1 MGRSGF
7 FKRRKFFREALILLA
22 LLLILFPPSS
32 LGNSVTRMTAGV
44 LFVAAGFFFFLGAS
58 EFLKGLSLSRRLVL
72 CFFSVVLLWGLSGI
86 SDNRQQIP
94 VIQESSDRASKI
106 KDLGERIDSVAE
118 AGSSHVR
125 NFVDSAFTD
134 ETGNF
139 INTLGEVTGV
149 ATGVLIDAFL
159 TSTSVDTSA
168 GPDTLFSEGNR
179 TPAPV
184 EMIPLLRLAILAVS
198 IILLAAL
205 RGFIYIDRTP
215 LTVTL
220 YRITTGMVFVVSL
233 LHVIGFNV
241 LITSSSDLFQGIEVQ
256 LSSFILLT
264 LSVMLGFCQRWIQYL
279 SRRSRYL
286 LLFATLVS
294 VVMIRDIYYQL
305 EGSSYPVTGGLDA
318 AVVMV
323 IAPYI
328 LFAFITMLLQLPTA
342 RILEKRGR
350 ELSTLQDLSQALH
363 SSFELDQLCTAAV
376 RLGVK
381 LTGAEACWFHLN
393 SGSSH
398 IHSKPGDWS
407 GCLKK
412 LDSRWYKGV
421 GQRIDATGHGFMINN
436 YRRSTLRRLEI
447 NSEGYSRIASLV
459 AAPVEVRGERLG
471 VIIAASSKQ
480 FFFLDYTR
488 GLFDSF
494 TRQIAQA
501 IQSARLF
508 GEKLQRQSL
517 ERELELARNI
527 QRDLLPGSVEVPDG
541 WELEAV
547 SIPCRVMGGDYY
559 DVIHLSEGRMAVAV
573 ADVSGKG
580 AAAAMLMAALQAS
593 LRTLL
598 RENLSLERTVSKLNL
613 SLCDRMPDATFI
625 TFFLAVVDTKNGRM
639 QYCCAGHDPPLLYS
653 DSREGYFCSLDCGG
667 LILGVLPEAE
677 YLMDEVDFPEG
688 ARLLLYTDGVTETMS
703 PEEEPFGAERLGKFL
718 EKHSSESPET
728 VISKLTELLEKFRGS
743 GDQLDDV
750 TALVLMRNGLKG
762 RECPKIDQ

>member
-1 MGRSGF
+1 MGRAGF
-7 FKRRKFFREALILLA
+7 LNRKKFFREALILLA
-22 LLLILFPPSS
+22 LLLILFPPAS
-32 LGNSVTRMTAGV
+32 LGNSLTRMTAGV

-58 EFLKGLSLSRRLVL
+58 EFLQGLSLSRRLVL
-72 CFFSVVLLWGLSGI
+72 CFFAVVLLWGLSGI
-86 SDNRQQIP
+86 SDNSSEIP
-94 VIQESSDRASKI
+94 RFQGSSERVSKI
-106 KDLGERIDSVAE
+106 KDLGERIDNVAE

-125 NFVDSAFTD
+125 EFVDSAFTD

-159 TSTSVDTSA
+159 TSTSVDTSS
-168 GPDTLFSEGNR
+168 GPDTLFSYGGANQ
-179 TPAPV
+179 APV
-184 EMIPLLRLAILAVS
+184 EMIPLARLAILAVS

-215 LTVTL
+215 LTVAL
-220 YRITTGMVFVVSL
+220 YRITTGAVFVVSL
-233 LHVIGFNV
+233 LHVLGFDV
-241 LITSSSDLFQGIEVQ
+241 LVSSSSELFQGIEVK
-256 LSSFILLT
+256 LTSFILLS
-264 LSVMLGFCQRWIQYL
+264 LSVMMGFCQRWVQYL

-286 LLFATLVS
+286 LLLATLVC
-294 VVMIRDIYYQL
+294 VVMIRDIYYHL
-305 EGSSYPVTGGLDA
+305 EGSSYAVTGGLDA
-318 AVVMV
+318 GVVMV

-328 LFAFITMLLQLPTA
+328 LFAFVTMLLQLPTA
-342 RILEKRGR
+342 RVLEKRGR
-350 ELSTLQDLSQALH
+350 ELATLQDLSQALH

-381 LTGAEACWFHLN
+381 LTGGEVCWFHLN
-393 SGSSH
+393 TGTRHEYSRL
-398 IHSKPGDWS
+398 GDWEI
-407 GCLKK
+407 CLSK
-412 LDSRWYKGV
+412 LDQKWYRGV
-421 GQRIDATGHGFMINN
+421 SQRIDATGHGFMINN

-447 NSEGYSRIASLV
+447 HSEGHSRIASMV

-471 VIIAASSKQ
+471 VIIVASSKQ

-488 GLFDSF
+488 RLFDSF

-501 IQSARLF
+501 IQSAKLF

-527 QRDLLPGSVEVPDG
+527 QRDLLPGSVQVPDG
-541 WELEAV
+541 WELEAI
-547 SIPCRVMGGDYY
+547 SIPCRLMGGDYY
-559 DVIHLSEGRMAVAV
+559 DVIHLSDGRMAVAV

-598 RENLSLERTVSKLNL
+598 RENLPLEKTVSKLNR

-625 TFFLAVVDTKNGRM
+625 TFFLAVIDTGNGSM

-653 DSREGYFCSLDCGG
+653 DNVNGYSCTLDCGG
-667 LILGVLPEAE
+667 LILGVIPEAE
-677 YLMDEVDFPEG
+677 YLMEEVDFPEG

-703 PEEEPFGAERLGKFL
+703 PEDEPFGAERLEKFL
-718 EKHSSESPET
+718 KKHSSESPEE
-728 VISKLTELLEKFRGS
+728 VIEKLTELLVKFRGS
-743 GDQLDDV
+743 CDQTDDV
-750 TALVLMRNGLKG
+750 TALVLMRNGFK
-762 RECPKIDQ
+762 EKQCPNTDQ